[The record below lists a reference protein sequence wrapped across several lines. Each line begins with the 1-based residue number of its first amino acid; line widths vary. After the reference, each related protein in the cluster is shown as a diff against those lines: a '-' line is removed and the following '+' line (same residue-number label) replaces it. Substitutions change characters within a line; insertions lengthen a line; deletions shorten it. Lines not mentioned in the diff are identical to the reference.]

1 MKLQVLNCDPF
12 KVSHV
17 CICVFIILDV
27 RNSLQYR
34 ALKKYCLVNECAH
47 EGLPFPLVAAP
58 ALKRIFKRNFFFFP
72 CTDRKPLAFSLCVLY
87 GFCTSSS
94 SALHAEEGDNLAVS
108 K

>member
-12 KVSHV
+12 KVSHI

-34 ALKKYCLVNECAH
+34 ALKKYRLVNECAA

-58 ALKRIFKRNFFFFP
+58 ALKRIFKRNLFFF
-72 CTDRKPLAFSLCVLY
+72 SL
-87 GFCTSSS
+87 
-94 SALHAEEGDNLAVS
+94 H
-108 K
+108 